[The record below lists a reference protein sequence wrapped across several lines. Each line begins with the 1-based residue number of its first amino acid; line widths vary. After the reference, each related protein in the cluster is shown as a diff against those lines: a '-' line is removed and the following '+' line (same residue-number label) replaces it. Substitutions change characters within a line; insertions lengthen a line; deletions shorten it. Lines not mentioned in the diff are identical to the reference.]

1 MAAAFGLAGRAC
13 CTSLL
18 LLLLSRFG
26 AAALE
31 EEATGWAAAA
41 AALTAFAVAP
51 PAAASAAAAATAVR
65 MRGCGLACVVATCAL
80 LFAGS
85 AAAIESLHNR
95 RVWVAAAVAVWAAA
109 AAAGSVAALPA
120 VAPGGP
126 RSARATSMQLAPGQD
141 QMQHDMHF
149 Q

>member
-1 MAAAFGLAGRAC
+1 MAAAFSLAGRTC

-18 LLLLSRFG
+18 LLLFSRFG

-51 PAAASAAAAATAVR
+51 PAAASAAAAVR

-109 AAAGSVAALPA
+109 AAAGSVAVLPA

-126 RSARATSMQLAPGQD
+126 RSARATSKQLAPGQD
-141 QMQHDMHF
+141 QMQNDMHF
-149 Q
+149 